1 MTGGH
6 ILDLGP
12 LDGPVLCFGGPYSNF
27 QATQAV
33 LAQANARGIPPERV
47 ICTGDVVAYG
57 GAPAATVELVRA
69 AGIPVV
75 MGNCEESLGF
85 NGADCNCGFDKGSDC
100 AGWSEDWFTFA
111 AMALDGG
118 AKDGGGLAWMRALPR
133 QLRFTLGG
141 RRFAVIHGGVENI
154 SEYVFASTPEAA
166 KARNFDLLDGNGPV
180 DAVIGGHCG
189 LPFTELLGTEQLG
202 ARLWHN
208 PGAIGM
214 PANDGTPRGW
224 FSVLTPVAGGLDIT
238 LHGLDYDHRAAAAAM
253 RAALPGLP
261 YAETLT
267 SGLWPN
273 MAVLPG
279 AERERRG
286 RPLAPEAMHWPGLGV
301 RAAE

>member
-1 MTGGH
+1 MLRKTKQIHFTAIGG
-6 ILDLGP
+6 IGMSGIAEVLINLG
-12 LDGPVLCFGGPYSNF
+12 Y
-27 QATQAV
+27 
-33 LAQANARGIPPERV
+33 RV
-47 ICTGDVVAYG
+47 T
-57 GAPAATVELVRA
+57 
-69 AGIPVV
+69 
-75 MGNCEESLGF
+75 
-85 NGADCNCGFDKGSDC
+85 GSD
-100 AGWSEDWFTFA
+100 
-111 AMALDGG
+111 
-118 AKDGGGLAWMRALPR
+118 LAESPI
-133 QLRFTLGG
+133 T
-141 RRFAVIHGGVENI
+141 RR
-154 SEYVFASTPEAA
+154 
-166 KARNFDLLDGNGPV
+166 L
-180 DAVIGGHCG
+180 
-189 LPFTELLGTEQLG
+189 EQLG